1 LFINISNMQ
10 IVRSLWGDYENYI
23 NDIEESKYGDV
34 VYVWG
39 EDNNEF
45 LKKLGYHTKLI
56 SKNKCNYCDINNQF
70 IQKLQSFKF
79 AEEDFGE
86 FLFLDWD
93 VKELKPLDEGFY
105 NELRS
110 QDFSASL
117 YGYPKEFTNLKGLV
131 DDWTDKQ
138 INLMDKHCWFYDD
151 IYILPNAGFVYSNRK
166 GFGEDLIKI
175 VEDYQI
181 ETLIEEFAI
190 QIYSNMSLNDYIL
203 THESKVINGRPE
215 WYSVNVNGVD
225 IDSPKRINNYV
236 TSLIEKDLYLI
247 HT

>member
-1 LFINISNMQ
+1 MQ

-23 NDIEESKYGDV
+23 NDIEESKYNDV

-56 SKNKCNYCDINNQF
+56 SKKKCNYCDINNQF
-70 IQKLQSFKF
+70 VQKLQSFKF
-79 AEEDFGE
+79 AEEDYGE

-93 VKELKPLDEGFY
+93 VKELKPLDQGFY
-105 NELRS
+105 NELKTHE
-110 QDFSASL
+110 FSASL

-131 DDWTDKQ
+131 DNWTDKQ
-138 INLMDKHCWFYDD
+138 IGLMGKHCWFYDD

-175 VEDYQI
+175 VEDYHI

-215 WYSVNVNGVD
+215 WYSVNVNGAI
-225 IDSPKRINNYV
+225 IDSPRRINNYV
-236 TSLIEKDLYLI
+236 TSMIEKDLYLI

>member
-1 LFINISNMQ
+1 MVKVI
-10 IVRSLWGDYENYI
+10 RSLWGDI
-23 NDIEESKYGDV
+23 NQFIGEIPKEPKYNEM

-39 EDNNEF
+39 IENNNY
-45 LKKLGYHTKLI
+45 LKKCGYDTTLINETNIGDVTKHYI
-56 SKNKCNYCDINNQF
+56 H
-70 IQKLQSFKF
+70 KLESFVV
-79 AEEDFGE
+79 AEKMYGE

-93 VKELKPLDEGFY
+93 IKELKPLDNGFY
-105 NELRS
+105 DELKTHE
-110 QDFSASL
+110 FSASL

-138 INLMDKHCWFYDD
+138 INLMDKHCWFHDD
-151 IYILPNAGFVYSNRK
+151 TYILPNAGFVYSNRR

-175 VEDYQI
+175 VENYQI

-215 WYSVNVNGVD
+215 WYSVNVNGID

-236 TSLIEKDLYLI
+236 TTLIQKNLYLI

>member
-1 LFINISNMQ
+1 MQ

-23 NDIEESKYGDV
+23 NDIEESKYEDV

-93 VKELKPLDEGFY
+93 VKELKPLDGGFY

-203 THESKVINGRPE
+203 TYESKVINGRPE
-215 WYSVNVNGVD
+215 WYSVNVNGVN
-225 IDSPKRINNYV
+225 IDSPKRINNYI

-247 HT
+247 HI